1 MKSSLQEARNNYE
14 VIAQLD
20 PEERDRMVMDFLPE
34 VNYIARR
41 IHDRLPA
48 HVPLDDLVNAGIV
61 GLLEAIKSFDP
72 SRHVQ
77 IKTFAKLRIQ
87 GSMLDML
94 REFDWCPRTVRRK
107 ARAMEETS
115 HKLQHTL
122 GRDPSEQEVAEAM
135 NIGVKDLQELLT
147 DLRGVNLGSLQAL
160 EGEEG
165 QEEKRFKYV
174 PNSPDEDPYYLCLRS
189 EMRSCLTQAVSELP
203 DRERQLLSLYYTEE
217 LTMKEV
223 GMVLGIGEGRV
234 SQIHSAALLRMR
246 ARLQELLSA
255 RTPGSPA
262 SHPATSTE
270 QTTWKRS

>member
-20 PEERDRMVMDFLPE
+20 PEDRDRLVMEFLPE

-48 HVPLDDLVNAGIV
+48 HVPLDDLINAGVV
-61 GLLEAIKSFDP
+61 GLLEAIKNFDS
-72 SRHVQ
+72 SRNVQ

-87 GSMLDML
+87 GAMLDML

-107 ARAMEETS
+107 AREMEETS
-115 HKLQHTL
+115 RKLQHTL
-122 GRDPSEQEVAEAM
+122 GRDPSEQEVAQAM

-147 DLRGVNLGSLQAL
+147 DLRGVNLGSLQAM

-165 QEEKRFKYV
+165 HDETRFKYV

-189 EMRSCLTQAVSELP
+189 EIRSCLTQAVSELLE
-203 DRERQLLSLYYTEE
+203 RERQLLALYYNEE

-223 GMVLGIGEGRV
+223 GRVLGIGEGRV

-246 ARLQELLSA
+246 GRMQELLNA
-255 RTPGSPA
+255 RTPSSSA
-262 SHPATSTE
+262 AQRAVSME
-270 QTTWKRS
+270 